1 MNGIFTIIEL
11 TKKECKYTVKSIFFF
26 IFIVLLSVSCY
37 MEFHGKIQYLPIK
50 SQSDLVNY
58 NDKSG
63 QTFIIE
69 NPTDLQK
76 RNSIRS
82 ILEDKSNSSIN
93 RNEDYTKLLDK
104 INELSFDE
112 IISESTKVINKDKVG
127 LEIYNQI
134 CTILESPQN
143 FIQAD
148 LKTSK
153 ELMERKV
160 KEEDLYSRFVK
171 NFASVSSMIAMLYI
185 IIIFAFTLEKDKRDN
200 INEVIRT
207 TSIRP
212 HEYILGNYLGKII
225 PIAISYLV
233 ISVIFFVT
241 AYYKYK
247 ASGLEVSNLLLGVK
261 YIITWSF
268 VSFFFVS
275 SFVVLVSLLIY
286 DSIATGALCV
296 LLNVF
301 LSGKLNPLYNYQIKY
316 SYFEGSLIST
326 NSLIAYNRVAF
337 LIGGFLCLILSC
349 ITWGRIKY
357 LRNGGIY
364 DGTRKFIK
372 NKLKNLPV
380 K

>member
-58 NDKSG
+58 NKSG

-69 NPTDLQK
+69 NPTDMQK

-82 ILEDKSNSSIN
+82 ILEDKDNNSIN
-93 RNEDYTKLLDK
+93 RNDDYSKLLDK
-104 INELSFDE
+104 IDELSFDE
-112 IISESTKVINKDKVG
+112 IISESTKVINKDKDG
-127 LEIYNQI
+127 LKTYNQI

-153 ELMERKV
+153 EMLESKAN
-160 KEEDLYSRFVK
+160 EEDLYSRFAK
-171 NFASVSSMIAMLYI
+171 NFASVSSMIVMLYI
-185 IIIFAFTLEKDKRDN
+185 IVIFAFTLEKDKRDN

-225 PIAISYLV
+225 PIAISYLA
-233 ISVIFFVT
+233 ISMIFFIT

-247 ASGLEVSNLLLGVK
+247 ISGLEVSNILLGIR

-268 VSFFFVS
+268 VSIFFVS
-275 SFVVLVSLLIY
+275 SFVILVSILVY
-286 DSIATGALCV
+286 DSIAAATLCV
-296 LLNVF
+296 LLHVF
-301 LSGKLNPLYNYQIKY
+301 ISGKINPVYNYQIKY
-316 SYFEGSLIST
+316 SYFEGALISS
-326 NSLIAYNRVAF
+326 NSVVAYNRVAF
-337 LIGGFLCLILSC
+337 LIGGFLFLIMSC

-364 DGTRKFIK
+364 DGARKFIK
-372 NKLKNLPV
+372 NKLKNLPG